1 MLTLLK
7 CAQRL
12 GDFVLLIN
20 IPRSIHEHIAKHVG
34 CRCSLKML
42 RFYDD
47 ARARSSHIK
56 RVRAYLKIKPAKIM
70 RTVVAPIE

>member
-7 CAQRL
+7 FAQRL
-12 GDFVLLIN
+12 GDFVLLSN

-47 ARARSSHIK
+47 ARSSHIK
-56 RVRAYLKIKPAKIM
+56 RIRAYLKIKPAKIM